1 MAQQFINLGDT
12 GQQLVDRLENNFT
25 DLYDAKH
32 EHGNK
37 ALLDSL
43 TQESIDG
50 VTGGVLVC
58 ATGATTAAKVV
69 DLPNFVLSTGV
80 TIWVRFNTA
89 NTAASPTLN
98 VNGTGARS
106 IRVNTQLIN
115 SATLARRIN
124 ANVVYGFRFDGTDW
138 NMFVLG
144 ANLPTMGI
152 GYGTCTT
159 AAGTTNKIGTI
170 AGFARRIGSIAVLH
184 WSNTPTA
191 MSTLAINDTAAA
203 NVMYA
208 GEQIT
213 AANGNLDLL
222 AGGGTYIFA
231 FDGTAYQLANPA
243 VASGGG
249 GAENAVLYV
258 TQTLSVLQQLRA
270 RLNISA
276 PHREEVVQHT
286 IQSLTVAQQE
296 QARHN
301 IGALGMEVLTFA
313 QPVTI
318 DNIPLSQLQAA
329 INSLPKLLNCDVVI
343 NVLSGTLN
351 GEINISHFFG
361 GGTLTIRG
369 ATTATTTHNVV
380 RFVLHGNRNAQIMI
394 SGFRCSSTTGDAV
407 STTLSSSLLHL
418 EHMNIN
424 GGASANIGNVGV
436 RANTAEV
443 AIAGNCIISNKER
456 AIIAGAHSLVTA
468 WQLTGS
474 GNNILYS
481 ASPGGTVSVANYSTS
496 FLGNRFAEEETS
508 GRVIIGV
515 GIAFA
520 STMANAQNAVDGIP
534 RDVRSNFTINFSA
547 GTFSGNLTLARRHG
561 LGTITL
567 NGATSIT
574 TTHNVQGVIIR
585 ECPVAHIVVRGFNCT
600 NTTGNSVHVIDT
612 PTVLLENMRMI
623 GGVSSTANHNGVLAQ
638 HGSVVVIQP
647 SQISNKA
654 TALFASS
661 SAEIRTSGLTGATN
675 NVVARA
681 VSAVIRRAGTM
692 PTGTTAFT
700 QSDGGQV
707 L

>member
-1 MAQQFINLGDT
+1 
-12 GQQLVDRLENNFT
+12 
-25 DLYDAKH
+25 
-32 EHGNK
+32 
-37 ALLDSL
+37 
-43 TQESIDG
+43 
-50 VTGGVLVC
+50 
-58 ATGATTAAKVV
+58 
-69 DLPNFVLSTGV
+69 
-80 TIWVRFNTA
+80 
-89 NTAASPTLN
+89 
-98 VNGTGARS
+98 
-106 IRVNTQLIN
+106 
-115 SATLARRIN
+115 
-124 ANVVYGFRFDGTDW
+124 
-138 NMFVLG
+138 
-144 ANLPTMGI
+144 
-152 GYGTCTT
+152 
-159 AAGTTNKIGTI
+159 
-170 AGFARRIGSIAVLH
+170 
-184 WSNTPTA
+184 
-191 MSTLAINDTAAA
+191 
-203 NVMYA
+203 
-208 GEQIT
+208 
-213 AANGNLDLL
+213 
-222 AGGGTYIFA
+222 
-231 FDGTAYQLANPA
+231 
-243 VASGGG
+243 
-249 GAENAVLYV
+249 
-258 TQTLSVLQQLRA
+258 
-270 RLNISA
+270 
-276 PHREEVVQHT
+276 
-286 IQSLTVAQQE
+286 
-296 QARHN
+296 
-301 IGALGMEVLTFA
+301 
-313 QPVTI
+313 
-318 DNIPLSQLQAA
+318 
-329 INSLPKLLNCDVVI
+329 
-343 NVLSGTLN
+343 
-351 GEINISHFFG
+351 
-361 GGTLTIRG
+361 
-369 ATTATTTHNVV
+369 
-380 RFVLHGNRNAQIMI
+380 
-394 SGFRCSSTTGDAV
+394 
-407 STTLSSSLLHL
+407 
-418 EHMNIN
+418 MNIN